1 MKNMEKSKNL
11 AKAIMP
17 EAYVV
22 EVYCFE
28 DGWHRF
34 VSFNETHT
42 VATVADGANT
52 INIVNDRTGV
62 SKKYTHTNEY
72 KNMIPVANDIIE
84 YMDSHDDD
92 VYAFSIENGHAYAI

>member
-1 MKNMEKSKNL
+1 MKNMEKIENL
-11 AKAIMP
+11 AKAIMS

-42 VATVADGANT
+42 VATVADGDDV
-52 INIVNDRTGV
+52 INIKNDRTGS
-62 SKKYTHTNEY
+62 SKKYHNIDY

-84 YMDSHDDD
+84 YMASHDDD